1 MDSPTH
7 PERVERPRRAA
18 GGWSTLPAIIA
29 LLCLAPVSVVEAG
42 TGAGDRSGVR
52 DWSLTLLQVVRGL
65 MTPTAEAEASA
76 DGAAAPS
83 GVGFVPTLGGVG
95 VDACASSWGVSA
107 AARGEGDLP
116 PPGVG

>member
-1 MDSPTH
+1 M
-7 PERVERPRRAA
+7 
-18 GGWSTLPAIIA
+18 PAIIA

-65 MTPTAEAEASA
+65 MTPTAEAEASGERA
-76 DGAAAPS
+76 PAPS
-83 GVGFVPTLGGVG
+83 GAGFVPSVGGAG
-95 VDACASSWGVSA
+95 VEACASLWGVSA